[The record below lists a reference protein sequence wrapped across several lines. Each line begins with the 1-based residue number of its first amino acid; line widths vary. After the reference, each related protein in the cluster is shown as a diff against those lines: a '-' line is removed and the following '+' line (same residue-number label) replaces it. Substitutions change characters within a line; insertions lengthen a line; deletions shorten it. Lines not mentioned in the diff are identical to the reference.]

1 MNAPEMKSE
10 MTERDLVFHATAIKR
25 HAAPAAIA
33 ALAGLPEGRVRAE
46 LDAAVAA
53 ARAVEAKGA
62 YALTPLAGVALQA
75 RYAGHF
81 AAQRADAAF
90 VAAYEGFERINRTLK
105 QIITDWQTLDVG
117 GRKIA
122 NDHRDKAHDAAV
134 IDRLGGLQE
143 QAEPILER
151 LAEAGQAPDV
161 VAAVRGANAR
171 RLAAGLPR
179 LSYYAKKLLVAL
191 EAAEDGEHEWVS
203 DIRRDSYHTVWFEL
217 HEELLRI
224 MGREREE

>member
-1 MNAPEMKSE
+1 MNES
-10 MTERDLVFHATAIKR
+10 DLVFHATAIKR

-33 ALAGLPEGRVRAE
+33 GLAGLAEDRVRAE
-46 LDAAVAA
+46 LDAAVATG
-53 ARAVEAKGA
+53 RAVEAKGA

-75 RYAGHF
+75 RYTRHF
-81 AAQRADAAF
+81 AGLRGDGGF

-117 GRKIA
+117 GQKIA

-134 IDRLGGLQE
+134 IDRLGGLHE
-143 QAEPILER
+143 QAEPVLER
-151 LAEAGQAPDV
+151 LA
-161 VAAVRGANAR
+161 AR
-171 RLAAGLPR
+171 LPR
-179 LSYYAKKLLVAL
+179 LSYYAARLVAAL
-191 EAAEDGEHEWVS
+191 EAAEDGAHEWVS